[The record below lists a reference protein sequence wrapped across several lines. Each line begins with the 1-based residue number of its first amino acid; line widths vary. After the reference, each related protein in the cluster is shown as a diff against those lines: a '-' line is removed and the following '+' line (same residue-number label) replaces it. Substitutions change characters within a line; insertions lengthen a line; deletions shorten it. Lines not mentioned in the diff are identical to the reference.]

1 MARYFVRRC
10 LFARYPATAKPTA
23 IRGGNAARSGAGG
36 GGGTLGR
43 PPDGATFSPKPN
55 TRMNRIP
62 YPHGGTTNVVRERT
76 VIPRSKGERASLAI
90 HNPSQMPPTAATTF
104 ATVNNTK
111 LLGSLSKM
119 IAETAGEPSDE

>member
-36 GGGTLGR
+36 GGGTLVR

-62 YPHGGTTNVVRERT
+62 YTHGGTTNVVTERT
-76 VIPRSKGERASLAI
+76 VIPRSKGERAFLAI
-90 HNPSQMPPTAATTF
+90 HKPSQMPTTAATTF